1 MNGELKEQLDFA
13 ITNFIKNSWQ
23 GITID
28 SVNEFIK
35 DAEHNLNILSFHDDF
50 SAYYAF
56 HKFVYLIISFNN
68 VPYVLRFKDED
79 AVKYL
84 SSKCCLL
91 SAYDITDTIDFYH
104 AAFNY
109 DEPVIRQDCGD
120 YSLVTT
126 MFESTDDYCVD
137 VINVNNRKALYRV
150 VICCRFNKV
159 TVFQPAIETFGLN
172 NKNNDR
178 ISISDL
184 PKNIREHVIAYT
196 VAQAL
201 NS

>member
-1 MNGELKEQLDFA
+1 MSGELKERLDFA
-13 ITNFIKNSWQ
+13 ITNFIKNSRQ

-56 HKFVYLIISFNN
+56 HKFVYFIISFNN

-84 SSKCCLL
+84 SSKCCLP

-104 AAFNY
+104 ATFDY
-109 DEPVIRQDCGD
+109 DESAIRQGCGD
-120 YSLVTT
+120 YSLFTT

-137 VINVNNRKALYRV
+137 VINVNDRKALYRV
-150 VICCRFNKV
+150 VICGKFNKV